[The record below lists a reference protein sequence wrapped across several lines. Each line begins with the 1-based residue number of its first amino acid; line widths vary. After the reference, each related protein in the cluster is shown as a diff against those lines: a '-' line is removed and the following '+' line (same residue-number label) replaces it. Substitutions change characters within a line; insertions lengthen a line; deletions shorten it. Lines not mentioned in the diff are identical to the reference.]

1 VLTDVLLRPTRL
13 LASAPR
19 RTAGALANARTATL
33 DLVAAVSDRLVLTD
47 LLDDECDDPGSLH
60 ALTEQECRDVLG
72 RGQVGRLAYIARA
85 GVPDIA
91 PVNYTYVGGAVLIRS
106 GPGPKLQAAERG
118 DRVAFE
124 VDELDGDRRTGRSV
138 IVYGVARRAGQI
150 AAHEGPQPWAAG
162 PRRHLIQIDPR
173 RITGRSVG

>member
-1 VLTDVLLRPTRL
+1 MLTDVLLRPTRL

-47 LLDDECDDPGSLH
+47 LLADEETPGSLH
-60 ALTEQECRDVLG
+60 ALTEQECREVLA
-72 RGQVGRLAYIARA
+72 RGSVGRLAYIARA

-91 PVNYTYVGGAVLIRS
+91 PVNYSYADGGILIRS

-124 VDELDGDRRTGRSV
+124 VDELDEDRRTGRSV
-138 IVYGVARRAGQI
+138 IVYGVARRAGQLPD
-150 AAHEGPQPWAAG
+150 EDGPQPWAAG
-162 PRRHLIQIDPR
+162 PRNQLIRIDPR
-173 RITGRSVG
+173 RISGRAVG